1 MAAKKKATA
10 KAAKKAGQTPGKT
23 EKTEK
28 KKAESKAVE
37 KKAPA
42 KKTTVKETA
51 KSKASA
57 GTKESG
63 KSVRGKAKNEQKVAP
78 KAGYTVNLKP
88 AKPALVAAPGVKITR
103 KDNTRKNTERQN
115 EVCKLTKKE
124 IKDLQDDLLERRDV
138 LLRGIRREL
147 ADHRNRANNRAS
159 DEADMASDAYDED
172 LTFEITSTSDKELKQ
187 IDDALKKIE
196 EGTYGQCDRCG
207 CHITASRLRILP
219 YATACVDC
227 RGKNEFEEQDTDENS
242 PWAFIDGNDGDSEE
256 E

>member
-78 KAGYTVNLKP
+78 KAGFTVNLKP

-138 LLRGIRREL
+138 VIIASVSCIYGLGSPQDYEAVCLRLETGGDYDRKIGIKL
-147 ADHRNRANNRAS
+147 
-159 DEADMASDAYDED
+159 M
-172 LTFEITSTSDKELKQ
+172 
-187 IDDALKKIE
+187 
-196 EGTYGQCDRCG
+196 DRPESLFPP
-207 CHITASRLRILP
+207 HTRH
-219 YATACVDC
+219 
-227 RGKNEFEEQDTDENS
+227 
-242 PWAFIDGNDGDSEE
+242 GNVHDYNIRF
-256 E
+256 